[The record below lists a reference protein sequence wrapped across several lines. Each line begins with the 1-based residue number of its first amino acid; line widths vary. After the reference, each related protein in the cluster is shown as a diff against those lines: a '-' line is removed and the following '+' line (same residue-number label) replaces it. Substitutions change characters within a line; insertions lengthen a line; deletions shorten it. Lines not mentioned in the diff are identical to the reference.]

1 LSLFSEKYKG
11 FIFDMDGTIW
21 LEDKMI
27 EGAVSTLNYLI
38 EKEKHLLF
46 VTNKT
51 TQTQDEYAQFLKSNG
66 VNVSNSQIL
75 TAANNCLKFLKNER
89 KNKKFYAIAEDT
101 FINQIIDAG
110 LIFCENP
117 KDIEVLIIS
126 LDRNYSQEK
135 FEIAKKA
142 LINGAEFLA
151 ANIDST
157 CPVINGEI
165 VDAGKIISDLEL
177 ETNKKL
183 SQHFGKPSGYMIS
196 TIKENLIYELKDY
209 LLIGDRLETDILM
222 GNEMGLDTVLVESG
236 VLNLIKNSTFLST
249 YNVLSIRNIL
259 Y

>member
-1 LSLFSEKYKG
+1 
-11 FIFDMDGTIW
+11 MDGTIW

-51 TQTQDEYAQFLKSNG
+51 TQTQAEYVQFLKSNG
-66 VNVSNSQIL
+66 VNVSYSQIL
-75 TAANNCLKFLKNER
+75 TAANNCLKFLEIGK

-110 LIFCENP
+110 LTFTENP
-117 KDIEVLIIS
+117 NEIEVLVIS
-126 LDRNYSQEK
+126 LDRNYTQNK

-151 ANIDST
+151 ANIDNT

-165 VDAGKIISDLEL
+165 VDAGKIITNLEL

-183 SQHFGKPSGYMIS
+183 LQHFGKPSDYMIS
-196 TIKENLIYELKDY
+196 RIEENLQFNPRDY
-209 LLIGDRLETDILM
+209 LLVGDRIETDIFM
-222 GNEMGLDTVLVESG
+222 GNKMGLDTVLVESG
-236 VLNLIKNSTFLST
+236 VFNEIKNSNISST
-249 YNVLSIRNIL
+249 YNIISIKNIL
-259 Y
+259 